1 VSGTLPAAHLRLLEI
16 DPAVAE
22 GTAPFMRHVICSI
35 RQFTET
41 GAANT
46 SIKTIDCLQSK
57 SEQT

>member
-1 VSGTLPAAHLRLLEI
+1 
-16 DPAVAE
+16 VAE

-35 RQFTET
+35 RQCIET

-57 SEQT
+57 SEQA